1 MYNTESIYTHEM
13 YTHLVLKLD
22 DIINSESVKIHLILK
37 CFTIVNNFTGIFFLF
52 DMLLNFSV
60 IQIT

>member
-37 CFTIVNNFTGIFFLF
+37 CFTIVNNFTGIFFSF
-52 DMLLNFSV
+52 RHV
-60 IQIT
+60 IEF